1 MPTYRSEILP
11 QRLNCLFETMYPHGR
26 GPFSNEEVARAIRDQ
41 GGDIS
46 KQYIAYLRKG
56 ERGNPRIHHLDALAR
71 FFGVPVSYFFDED
84 PATLTG
90 RNPDVWHTTG
100 PTGPDPK
107 SPERAVVTSV
117 AMRAVGL
124 SPKGM
129 AFAKALLDQLR
140 AMEGLGPGTDTP
152 GMAGELS
159 VNGPQGDRRV
169 PELRESGA

>member
-1 MPTYRSEILP
+1 MLP
-11 QRLNCLFETMYPHGR
+11 QRLNCLFETMYPHDR

-84 PATLTG
+84 PAALTG
-90 RNPDVWHTTG
+90 RSPDAWHTTS
-100 PTGPDPK
+100 PTGSDPK
-107 SPERAVVTSV
+107 SPERAGVTGV

-129 AFAKALLDQLR
+129 EFAKTLLDQLR
-140 AMEGLGPGTDTP
+140 AMEGLSPGTD
-152 GMAGELS
+152 MAAVARELS
-159 VNGPQGDRRV
+159 VN
-169 PELRESGA
+169 ESAR

>member
-1 MPTYRSEILP
+1 MPTHPSKMLP
-11 QRLNCLFETMYPHGR
+11 QRLNSLFETMHPHGR

-90 RNPDVWHTTG
+90 RSPDAWHATG

-107 SPERAVVTSV
+107 SPERAGVTSV

-129 AFAKALLDQLR
+129 EFAKALLDQIR
-140 AMEGLGPGTDTP
+140 AMEGLSPGADRT
-152 GMAGELS
+152 AVARELS
-159 VNGPQGDRRV
+159 VN
-169 PELRESGA
+169 ESTG